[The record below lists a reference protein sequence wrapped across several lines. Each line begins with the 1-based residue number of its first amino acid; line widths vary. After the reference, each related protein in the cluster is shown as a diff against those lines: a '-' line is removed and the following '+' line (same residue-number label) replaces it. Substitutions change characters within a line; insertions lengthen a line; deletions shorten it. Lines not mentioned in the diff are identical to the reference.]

1 MLQCFEVCTEVWFNF
16 TWNPYQHVYIHVQ
29 IHMNTGVM
37 QMCPYDEWEIWRPKP
52 SDFPWRP
59 HLRCFDRDDGK
70 MGTDGFLQASLMGF
84 IVLPV

>member
-1 MLQCFEVCTEVWFNF
+1 M
-16 TWNPYQHVYIHVQ
+16 
-29 IHMNTGVM
+29 MNGKF
-37 QMCPYDEWEIWRPKP
+37 WRPKP

-70 MGTDGFLQASLMGF
+70 MGTDGFLEASLMGF